1 MAVMPNPWLSE
12 SPLTMEV
19 FEEAPAGG
27 EPLTAGATDRFILDV
42 EAFMNDIEPMPAFLS
57 APSQRYLTAS
67 EITPVLKILAGY
79 L

>member
-1 MAVMPNPWLSE
+1 MAVMQNPWLSE

-19 FEEAPAGG
+19 FEEAPAVG